1 MVIGTK
7 LKKITILL
15 KKKSLQLTQIVLDSN
30 FLKEKNQLIFSPI
43 KQNAKTHKNNNNQT
57 NLTQYPYHT
66 THVDNTELGLGLGFV
81 FMLCF
86 CFKVRLLF

>member
-1 MVIGTK
+1 MVSYSKFIK
-7 LKKITILL
+7 
-15 KKKSLQLTQIVLDSN
+15 KKKSIDFLT
-30 FLKEKNQLIFSPI
+30 NQT
-43 KQNAKTHKNNNNQT
+43 KCKNNNNQT

-86 CFKVRLLF
+86 CFKVRVLF